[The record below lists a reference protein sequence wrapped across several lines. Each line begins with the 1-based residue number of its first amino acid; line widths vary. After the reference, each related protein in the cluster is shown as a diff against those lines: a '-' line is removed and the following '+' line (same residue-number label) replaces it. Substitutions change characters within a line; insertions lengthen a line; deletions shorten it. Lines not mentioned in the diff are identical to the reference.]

1 MIDSV
6 FKTGKNYYSQVLL
19 EDLKYIVKEKK
30 LPEYITDETEISF
43 DDSDRADSDKES
55 SNENVETLTQ
65 LTCLLF
71 F

>member
-6 FKTGKNYYSQVLL
+6 FKIGKNYYSHVLL
-19 EDLKYIVKEKK
+19 EDLKYIVEKKK
-30 LPEYITDETEISF
+30 LPEYITDEIEIPS

-55 SNENVETLTQ
+55 SNETVETLTQ
-65 LTCLLF
+65 LTCFLF

>member
-6 FKTGKNYYSQVLL
+6 FKIGKNYYSQVLL
-19 EDLKYIVKEKK
+19 EDLKYIVEEKK
-30 LPEYITDETEISF
+30 LPEYITGEIEISS

-55 SNENVETLTQ
+55 SNETVETLTQ
-65 LTCLLF
+65 LTCFLF

>member
-6 FKTGKNYYSQVLL
+6 FKIGKNYYSHVLL
-19 EDLKYIVKEKK
+19 EDLKYIVEKKK
-30 LPEYITDETEISF
+30 LPEYITDEIEISS

-55 SNENVETLTQ
+55 SNETVETLTQ
-65 LTCLLF
+65 LTCFLF